1 MLVKAYKLVVPIIS
15 FFDSKIKHREKS
27 WKPVLEAAKLK
38 IAYANNRKKIWI
50 HSASMGEFEQAKP
63 IIEKVK
69 SLFPDYFIVCS
80 FFSPS
85 GYENQK
91 SYQYLDVALYLPID
105 EYRNVKYFL
114 DTLQPNIA
122 LFIRYEIWFNY
133 LKELKKRK
141 IPIFLVNATAP
152 SSLVV
157 RNNFLAK
164 SFYRK
169 AYSFFDTIFPI
180 EKDKLFFSNLGI
192 QSKIIPIYDTR
203 FDRVHFK
210 IGQSKK
216 LFLKKENFEGY
227 FVLVAGSIWK
237 PDAELLVSAIRL
249 LHNKVPLKVI
259 YVPHEPDDYN
269 LSRLKEF
276 VPEHILLSELITQ
289 EGSVEIKKIISHKDI
304 IVDSI
309 GYLLD
314 LYSLADVAYVG
325 GGFGSGIHSVVE
337 PAGYFLPIACGGNI
351 DASIEAK
358 QMNEKGILE
367 VVKNHRQFADWI
379 YNLFNDKVLYEKKRA
394 VVKTYFTQRLGSTTK
409 VVNSIFNYE

>member
-1 MLVKAYKLVVPIIS
+1 LVVKAYKLLIPIVSS
-15 FFDSKIKHREKS
+15 FSLKVKLREKS
-27 WKPVLEAAKLK
+27 WETVLESAKLK
-38 IAYANNRKKIWI
+38 ITDANDKKKIWI

-63 IIEKVK
+63 IIEKIK

-91 SYQYLDVALYLPID
+91 NYQYLDVALYLPID

-114 DTLQPNIA
+114 DTLQPHIA
-122 LFIRYEIWFNY
+122 LFVRYEIWLNY
-133 LKELKKRK
+133 LKELKKRG
-141 IPIFLVNATAP
+141 IPVFLVNATAP
-152 SSLVV
+152 SSFVG

-169 AYSFFDTIFPI
+169 AYSFFNAIFPL
-180 EKDKLFFSNLGI
+180 EEDKLFFSNLGI
-192 QSKIIPIYDTR
+192 ETKIIPIYDTR

-210 IGQSKK
+210 IEQTKNF
-216 LFLKKENFEGY
+216 FLKKENFENY

-237 PDAELLVSAIRL
+237 PDAELLVSAVKL
-249 LHNKVPLKVI
+249 LGNKIPLKVI
-259 YVPHEPDDYN
+259 YVPHEPDDSN
-269 LSRLKEF
+269 LSHLKKL
-276 VPEHILLSELITQ
+276 VPKHILLSELITQ
-289 EGSVEIKKIISHKDI
+289 KESSNIKEIIGDKDI

-309 GYLLD
+309 GHLLD

-325 GGFGSGIHSVVE
+325 GGFGVGIHSVVE

-351 DASIEAK
+351 NASIEAK
-358 QMNEKGILE
+358 QMNTQGILE
-367 VVKNHRQFADWI
+367 VVESPHQFADWI
-379 YNLFNDKVLYEKKRA
+379 YNLFSDKVLYENKRTD
-394 VVKTYFTQRLGSTTK
+394 VKAYFTRRLGSTAK